1 MIQALIIALST
12 IINRL
17 SGDDRWM
24 RAGFHEQGAKWLA
37 GRPLP
42 YTSLLMALLAL
53 PIHAAEVAPAFGLS
67 YFLWRVLAWGRWFD
81 LGRMPDGFNR
91 VGIEPEPYAK
101 IIIKLSGGSD
111 HLALFLRHLMVVP
124 GLVLVGWLLSDWWTG
139 LVAGPVFALALTL
152 AYEAGWRLSSKNPIM
167 TAELICGALW
177 GLLIVSA

>member
-12 IINRL
+12 ITNRL

-24 RAGFHEQGAKWLA
+24 RADFHEAGAKWLA

-42 YTSLLMALLAL
+42 YTSLLMTVLSSL
-53 PIHAAEVAPAFGLS
+53 IHAPAVALAFGLS

-91 VGIEPEPYAK
+91 EGIEPEPYEK
-101 IIIKLSGGSD
+101 IIMKLSGGSD

-124 GLVLVGWLLSDWWTG
+124 GLVLVGWLLSEWWTG
-139 LVAGPVFALALTL
+139 LVAGLPMALGFTL